1 MLLPLISIAFNDHQV
16 KRISFSGQAQGTTY
30 LVTYYSTDTLVHQS
44 QIDSIFRKIDSS
56 LSLYK
61 TYSLISEFNAADSI
75 TADEHFLMVVK
86 KSIETYKRTKG
97 IFDITVHPLVEAWGF
112 GTRNTAGLPDSASI
126 REIKQC
132 VGSSL
137 LRIADNKVYKKKS
150 CVKIDLNG
158 IAQGYTV
165 DLLYHFLRSQRIVN
179 FLVEVGGE
187 IRVSGRKPGNEKM
200 KIGIESP
207 GIKSLQR
214 IIELDNGA
222 VTTSGSYRRYYESE
236 GKKITHLI
244 DPRTGFPITNEM
256 ISVTVIAKDAITADA
271 YDNAIM
277 VMGLKEGFAF
287 SEKNRLAVHFIYR
300 TNEGLVKD
308 TMTKAFLK
316 LTKN

>member
-1 MLLPLISIAFNDHQV
+1 M
-16 KRISFSGQAQGTTY
+16 
-30 LVTYYSTDTLVHQS
+30 
-44 QIDSIFRKIDSS
+44 DSS

-61 TYSLISEFNAADSI
+61 SYSVISEFNSANSI
-75 TADEHFLMVVK
+75 TSDEHFLAVVK

-112 GTRNTAGLPDSASI
+112 GTRNSAELPDSARI
-126 REIKQC
+126 REIRQC

-137 LRIADNKVYKKKS
+137 LKIANNKVFKKKS

-165 DLLYHFLRSQRIVN
+165 DVLHHFLRSQGIAN

-207 GIKSLQR
+207 GKTLQR
-214 IIELDNGA
+214 IIELDNSA

-256 ISVTVIAKDAITADA
+256 ISVTVIAKDAVTADA

-277 VMGLKEGFAF
+277 VMGLKDGLAF
-287 SEKNRLAVHFIYR
+287 SEKNKLAVHFIYR
-300 TNEGLVKD
+300 TNAGMVKD